1 MRISG
6 RMLLEGFAAAVFIAA
21 GLLGMAL
28 VARVGFIGVGII
40 GALIWFVCVRIELN
54 SESPI
59 DVVRSP
65 DLYARLVRERQSRSP
80 SEKAAIR
87 LEKSVL
93 TRSLPFFRYLGMG
106 LTVIGFGVFLVF
118 QV

>member
-1 MRISG
+1 MRISW

-21 GLLGMAL
+21 GLLVMAL
-28 VARVGFIGVGII
+28 VARVGFIGVGIV

-54 SESPI
+54 SDAPI

-65 DLYARLVRERQSRSP
+65 DLFARMVRERQSRP
-80 SEKAAIR
+80 SADKAALR
-87 LEKSVL
+87 LEKSTL
-93 TRSLPFFRYLGMG
+93 ARSLPFFRYLGMG

>member
-6 RMLLEGFAAAVFIAA
+6 RMLLEGLAAAVFIAA

-28 VARVGFIGVGII
+28 VARVGFIGVGIV

-54 SESPI
+54 SDSPI

-65 DLYARLVRERQSRSP
+65 DLFARLVRERQSRP
-80 SEKAAIR
+80 SAEKAAMR
-87 LEKSVL
+87 LKKSML
-93 TRSLPFFRYLGMG
+93 ARSLPFFRYLGIG
-106 LTVIGFGVFLVF
+106 LAVIGFGVFLVF
-118 QV
+118 RV